1 MRSVDILQDGVRD
14 ELTLYCNRQKCAFAE
29 NTLFPIIVKGE
40 DLDAKIWV
48 AHSNKRTIIP
58 RRDRVATKKTLVQ
71 VKACLRLVR
80 NEVRTHEN
88 CTPQSFRHIN
98 HIGTSQIQVPRCP
111 DHQHRR
117 PRNLVR
123 EIGAHSNRIFEGDL
137 PRVPTPVEWKFQN
150 RSLQHRKYNEES
162 WTLEGEQY
170 RTCHVNA
177 PYLNS
182 LETSRQ
188 CST

>member
-58 RRDRVATKKTLVQ
+58 RRDQVATKKTLVQ